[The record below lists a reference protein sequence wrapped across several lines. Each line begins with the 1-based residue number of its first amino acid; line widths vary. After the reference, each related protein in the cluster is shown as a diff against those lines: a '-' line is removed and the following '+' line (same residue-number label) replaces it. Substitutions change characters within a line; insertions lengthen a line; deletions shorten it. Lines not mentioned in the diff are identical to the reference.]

1 MKRFVLIF
9 ISVLCCVVMNAQST
23 FEYHGIKYSTT
34 GDNTVAVIADG
45 YSNNVN
51 IPATVTYDN
60 KTYYVTSIGDDA
72 FSGCYGLTSI
82 TIPEG
87 VTSIGNNAFHGCS
100 GLTSITIPEGV
111 TSIGDNAFSG
121 CSGLTSITIPEGVTS
136 IGDNVFFGC
145 YGLESVTILEGVTSI
160 GDNAFRYCFGLISV
174 TIPSSVTS
182 IGEYAFD
189 NCSGLT
195 SISIPEGVTSI
206 GDYAFS
212 GCSGLTSITIPG
224 SVTNISNFSFYNCF
238 SLTSIIVDS
247 SNKVYDSRYNCNAI
261 VEKATNT
268 LIIGCMNTIIPESVT
283 NIGNHAFED
292 CIGLTS
298 ITIPEGVT
306 SIGKSAFYGC
316 TGLTS
321 ITIPESVT
329 SIGEYAFDGCRGLTS
344 ITIPESVTSI
354 GKSAFLSCSQLSS
367 VVCGPIKAPTLGVDA
382 FDGVKDGCRIYVPSD
397 AYKTAEGWA
406 DYADMIDILTLDD
419 YKQNVID
426 EFAEAINGYDGLDFL
441 STRYNA
447 KINAA
452 TTYGEVGSII
462 SKYIRIAS
470 YTESKVSAIK
480 EIYYSVN
487 DDDNAYIQSLLWENI
502 EKVCT
507 ARNESEIDLI
517 QTKWQSIV
525 GMYKLVSDDDNAYI
539 QSLLDEYIEKVSSAR
554 NESEINGIKTE
565 WPYVLK
571 GAKGAFDSMTTSD
584 EKGNGVR
591 ITKGDQT
598 IELMNPDKV
607 EYIIRK

>member
-1 MKRFVLIF
+1 MKRFIISF
-9 ISVLCCVVMNAQST
+9 IAVLCCISSFAANGTKIGNFYYLLDNAKFT
-23 FEYHGIKYSTT
+23 
-34 GDNTVAVIADG
+34 
-45 YSNNVN
+45 
-51 IPATVTYDN
+51 ATVTWGGGLPSSGTPEYSGSISIPSEVRYDS
-60 KTYYVTSIGDDA
+60 KTYSVTSIGDYA

-87 VTSIGNNAFHGCS
+87 VTSIGES
-100 GLTSITIPEGV
+100 
-111 TSIGDNAFSG
+111 AFSG
-121 CSGLTSITIPEGVTS
+121 CSGLTSITIP
-136 IGDNVFFGC
+136 
-145 YGLESVTILEGVTSI
+145 
-160 GDNAFRYCFGLISV
+160 
-174 TIPSSVTS
+174 SSVTS
-182 IGEYAFD
+182 IGVSAF
-189 NCSGLT
+189 
-195 SISIPEGVTSI
+195 
-206 GDYAFS
+206 F
-212 GCSGLTSITIPG
+212 GCSGLTSITIPNG
-224 SVTNISNFSFYNCF
+224 VTSIGDNAFEGCSGLKSATIPKGVTSIGEFAFYYC
-238 SLTSIIVDS
+238 SGLTSIIIS
-247 SNKVYDSRYNCNAI
+247 
-261 VEKATNT
+261 
-268 LIIGCMNTIIPESVT
+268 
-283 NIGNHAFED
+283 
-292 CIGLTS
+292 
-298 ITIPEGVT
+298 EGVT
-306 SIGKSAFYGC
+306 SIGDFAFERC
-316 TGLTS
+316 SKLKS

-329 SIGEYAFDGCRGLTS
+329 SIGVYAFY
-344 ITIPESVTSI
+344 E
-354 GKSAFLSCSQLSS
+354 CSQLSS
-367 VVCGPIKAPTLGVDA
+367 VVFLPTTVPTLGVEA

-502 EKVCT
+502 EMVCT

-525 GMYKLVSDDDNAYI
+525 EMYKLVSDDDNAYI

-565 WPYVLK
+565 WPYMLK

-591 ITKGDQT
+591 ITKGSQT